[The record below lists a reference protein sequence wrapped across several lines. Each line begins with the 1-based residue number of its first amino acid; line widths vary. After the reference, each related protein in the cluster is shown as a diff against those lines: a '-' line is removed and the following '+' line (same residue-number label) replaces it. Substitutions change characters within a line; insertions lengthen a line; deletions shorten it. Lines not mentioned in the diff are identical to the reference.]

1 MSLVKYLLL
10 LSLTL
15 SLMSCN
21 DDDDSTSVAEG
32 DTMTCEMLLEEME
45 VSSFDEIDLN
55 NFAASCNDGVISISA
70 TEDSQETR
78 TFSCSGTD
86 VVASSPSGAIT
97 VDFSGVTVSEDR
109 ETVSGNISLSSDFSV
124 SLFPD
129 GSAASTVDCSFS
141 LSGSVD
147 DDDEDPT
154 LTGFPSCSVNGT
166 ALDLTELPDF
176 GDDCEATGDDSA
188 VLMFF
193 ALFNDLSSEV
203 LPQEDGGD
211 QGEGEGESE
220 E

>member
-1 MSLVKYLLL
+1 MSLFKYLLL

-15 SLMSCN
+15 SLVSCN
-21 DDDDSTSVAEG
+21 DDDDSTSVADG

-45 VSSFDEIDLN
+45 VSSFDEIDLD
-55 NFAASCNDGVISISA
+55 NFAASCSSGVISISA

-86 VVASSPSGAIT
+86 VVASSASGAIT

-124 SLFPD
+124 SLSPD
-129 GSAASTVDCSFS
+129 GSVASTVDCSFS

-147 DDDEDPT
+147 DDDDEDPT
-154 LTGFPSCSVNGT
+154 LTGVPSCSVNGT
-166 ALDLTELPDF
+166 DLDLTELPDI

-193 ALFNDLSSEV
+193 ALFNDLSTEV
-203 LPQEDGGD
+203 LPQ
-211 QGEGEGESE
+211 
-220 E
+220 